1 METAACS
8 KKISFSSFDLK
19 VLGVIFMTFDHICYF
34 LSGILPVPFWFSI
47 IGRIAAPLFLFTA
60 CNGFEHTRSRKKY
73 LLRLYLCMVI
83 MSVVNIAEN
92 IFLPHPTGAVAMGNI
107 FSTLTYLIFF
117 LICIEAVRCKSKK
130 KKALGILGMM
140 LPFLLQFVYL
150 FLVNLLVMQN
160 KTELLMAVN
169 RFILI
174 FAPLPMSIEG
184 GVIFLVLGIGIFLT
198 KNNKVLFSCFFI
210 GISLFFLAAAL
221 LSGSTGKQ
229 LFTEQC
235 QWTMILSLPLLLKYN
250 GEKGRGMKQFF
261 YLYYPLHML
270 ALLLLAR
277 AIA

>member
-1 METAACS
+1 METAVRS

-19 VLGVIFMTFDHICYF
+19 ILGVIFMTFDHIHYF
-34 LSGILPVPFWFSI
+34 LSGILPVPFWFGI

-60 CNGFEHTRSRKKY
+60 CNSFEHTRSRKKY
-73 LLRLYLCMVI
+73 LLRLYLCMII
-83 MSVVNIAEN
+83 MSIINITEN
-92 IFLPHPTGAVAMGNI
+92 IFLPHPTGAVAAGNI
-107 FSTLTYLIFF
+107 FSTLTYLVYF
-117 LICIEAVRCKSKK
+117 LICIEAIRCESKK
-130 KKALGILGMM
+130 KKAIGILGMM
-140 LPFLLQFVYL
+140 LPFLLQFAYL

-174 FAPLPMSIEG
+174 FLPLPMSIEG
-184 GVIFLVLGIGIFLT
+184 GVAFLVLGIGIFLT
-198 KNNKVLFSCFFI
+198 KNNKILFSCFFI
-210 GISLFFLAAAL
+210 GISLFFLAVPL
-221 LSGSTGKQ
+221 LSGSSWKE
-229 LFTEQC
+229 LFTVQC
-235 QWTMILSLPLLLKYN
+235 QWTMILALPLLLRYN